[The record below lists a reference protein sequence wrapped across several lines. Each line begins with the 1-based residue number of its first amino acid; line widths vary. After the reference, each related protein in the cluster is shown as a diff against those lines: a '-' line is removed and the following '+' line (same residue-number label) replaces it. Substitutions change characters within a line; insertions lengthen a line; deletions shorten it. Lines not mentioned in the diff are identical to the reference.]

1 MILAE
6 QHDEWSVARRYM
18 SSESLAKAALEVIEG
33 DVTEELRGEL
43 ATASC
48 RSDHAVER
56 HPLTDSGLNQVGQRG
71 GGGRS
76 EVSTLATHATP
87 VATSCVG

>member
-1 MILAE
+1 MSAETLA
-6 QHDEWSVARRYM
+6 QAT
-18 SSESLAKAALEVIEG
+18 LEVIEG

-56 HPLTDSGLNQVGQRG
+56 HELTDSGLNRGGRRG

-87 VATSCVG
+87 VALSCVG